1 MCRGYFSS
9 QEIDTHHATEH
20 RSTDQSRNGCR
31 MCCFCHAQ
39 PFEITRAKNIK
50 STFWQHSCQ
59 NAKVVEAFCH
69 VACRLSN
76 QRRPSIHQPTIDEFR
91 MPAEMSIALSRAH
104 LHARM
109 HVASCWPPRPPSRS
123 PPTYDPHS
131 TRCTAGCPYFPRL
144 RALALFGRRP
154 AQSAERLVVAGVQK
168 TRTRPVIQEWRTH
181 GRIFSFKVGRYPPF
195 VSGSFGSLGKEGG
208 DEIPRAHYDQHCR
221 ENEATCDQ
229 GGFAFC
235 ETVQGQSSSPE
246 IRSWQAARYPHMS
259 GHRFNW

>member
-1 MCRGYFSS
+1 
-9 QEIDTHHATEH
+9 
-20 RSTDQSRNGCR
+20 
-31 MCCFCHAQ
+31 
-39 PFEITRAKNIK
+39 
-50 STFWQHSCQ
+50 
-59 NAKVVEAFCH
+59 V
-69 VACRLSN
+69 
-76 QRRPSIHQPTIDEFR
+76 
-91 MPAEMSIALSRAH
+91 
-104 LHARM
+104 
-109 HVASCWPPRPPSRS
+109 
-123 PPTYDPHS
+123 
-131 TRCTAGCPYFPRL
+131 PYFPRL

-259 GHRFNW
+259 GHRFNWAPSPVATRKTRIARVATSTRGEVEALSGWGPLVHSGSLRWTSSWCSHKRRTKNELPNRNQRN